1 MSAVDNPLVST
12 EWLHDHLGDPR
23 LRVLD
28 ATWYLPGDP
37 RDPRADFLRARIPGA
52 QFFDLDAVADHT
64 TPLPHM
70 VPTPEAFALA
80 VEQLGISDGD
90 TVVAY
95 HDAEMLSAPRAWWM
109 FRLFGHS
116 HVFVLDGG
124 LSRWMA
130 EGRPVEDGPAE
141 PPVMGRFTPQ
151 LDRELIR
158 SLDQVRRALDGGGEQ
173 VVDARSAARYL
184 GQLEEP
190 RAGVRAGHMPG
201 ALNLPAQSLFGP
213 DGLMLPEAE
222 LARAFANAGVEPDQP
237 IVTSCGSGVSACSL
251 NLALARLGHWRTAVY
266 DGSWTEWGSRPD
278 TPVVTG
284 P

>member
-12 EWLHDHLGDPR
+12 DWLHQHLGDPH
-23 LRVLD
+23 LKVLD

-37 RDPRADFLRARIPGA
+37 RDPKADFLRARIPGA
-52 QFFDLDAVADHT
+52 RFFDLDAVADHST
-64 TPLPHM
+64 ALPHM
-70 VPTPEAFALA
+70 VPTPEDFALA

-95 HDAEMLSAPRAWWM
+95 HDAEMLSAPRVWWM

-124 LSRWMA
+124 LSKWGA
-130 EGRPVEDGPAE
+130 EGRPVEDGPAD
-141 PPVMGRFTPQ
+141 PPPMGRFTPQ
-151 LDRELIR
+151 FDRELIR
-158 SLDQVRRALDGGGEQ
+158 DLEQVREALESGDEQ
-173 VVDARSAARYL
+173 VIDARSAARYL
-184 GQLEEP
+184 GQLDEP

-201 ALNLPAQSLFGP
+201 GLNLPANTLFGP
-213 DGLMLPEAE
+213 DGVMLPEGE
-222 LARAFANAGVEPDQP
+222 LARAFANAGALPDQP

-251 NLALARLGHWRTAVY
+251 NLALARLGHWRAAVY

-278 TPVVTG
+278 TPVIAG